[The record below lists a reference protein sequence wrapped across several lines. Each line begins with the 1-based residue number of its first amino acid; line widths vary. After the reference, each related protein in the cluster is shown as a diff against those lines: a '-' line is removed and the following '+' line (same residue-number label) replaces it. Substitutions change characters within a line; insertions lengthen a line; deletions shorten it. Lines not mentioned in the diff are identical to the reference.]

1 MPSRIIRPIVRH
13 GRGFELCKSWVT
25 PKYLAMQLII
35 GWGQEPA
42 PFGWLWYTHF
52 KTATTFLI
60 THYDHSLVITE
71 QEFLNG
77 NR

>member
-1 MPSRIIRPIVRH
+1 M
-13 GRGFELCKSWVT
+13 E
-25 PKYLAMQLII
+25 LII
-35 GWGQEPA
+35 DWGAEPA
-42 PFGWLWYTHF
+42 PFGWHWYTHF